1 MSIKI
6 EMRESKWRMTI
17 ESESWEFDNQA
28 DMLNELNNLLTLKNT
43 HGRLKK
49 NGFDSFRDSFKEDKK
64 NNNTYTNAR

>member
-1 MSIKI
+1 
-6 EMRESKWRMTI
+6 MRDGKWRMTI

-43 HGRLKK
+43 HGL
-49 NGFDSFRDSFKEDKK
+49 K

>member
-1 MSIKI
+1 
-6 EMRESKWRMTI
+6 MTI

-43 HGRLKK
+43 NGRLK
-49 NGFDSFRDSFKEDKK
+49 NFRDSFKEDKK